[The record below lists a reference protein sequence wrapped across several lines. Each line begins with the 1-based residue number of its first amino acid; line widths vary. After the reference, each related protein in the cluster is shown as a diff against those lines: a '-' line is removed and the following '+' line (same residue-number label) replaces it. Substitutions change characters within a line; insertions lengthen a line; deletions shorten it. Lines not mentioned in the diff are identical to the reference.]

1 MALPEYS
8 MNDLLESGA
17 HFGHQKHRWN
27 PKMEPYIFGVRNN
40 IHILDLSQTIPMLY
54 QALTAVRDV
63 TKSGGRILFVGTKR
77 QGQEIIAN
85 AANDCAQYYMNHR
98 WYGGTL
104 TNWKTISKTIARLRT
119 IEDSL
124 DSEESSG
131 LTKKELLKL
140 NREKEKLDTSIGG
153 IKDMGG
159 LPDLIFVIDTVKEQ
173 IAIQEAT
180 KLNIPIAAVI
190 DSNSNPEGIT
200 YPIPGNDDSTK
211 AIALY
216 CDLISKAALDGIA
229 QSQNETADS
238 KSIEKVKKSKKL
250 EDASATKEV
259 NQDSELTVQIAEE
272 AKSEGEEVK
281 IVEEISSEEKE
292 TKPAKDSS
300 DKEKETEK
308 PKKAAPKSK
317 DDSPIEVTSSKQEE
331 KVSKEVSSKTEE
343 GSESKE

>member
-1 MALPEYS
+1 MALPDYS
-8 MNDLLESGA
+8 MSELLEAGA

-27 PKMEPYIFGVRNN
+27 PKMEPFIFGVRNN
-40 IHILDLSQTIPMLY
+40 IHILDLSQTIPLLHR
-54 QALTAVRDV
+54 ALTAVRDV

-104 TNWKTISKTIARLRT
+104 TNWKTISNTIKRLRT
-119 IEDSL
+119 IEDLL
-124 DSEESSG
+124 DNDDLSG

-159 LPDLIFVIDTVKEQ
+159 LPDLIFVLDTVKEQ

-190 DSNSNPEGIT
+190 DSNSNPDGIT

-211 AIALY
+211 AISLF

-229 QSQNETADS
+229 QSQNETSVQTETPPKVVKKKAS
-238 KSIEKVKKSKKL
+238 KVK
-250 EDASATKEV
+250 
-259 NQDSELTVQIAEE
+259 DSEV
-272 AKSEGEEVK
+272 
-281 IVEEISSEEKE
+281 KE
-292 TKPAKDSS
+292 TNSYD
-300 DKEKETEK
+300 
-308 PKKAAPKSK
+308 K
-317 DDSPIEVTSSKQEE
+317 DDSVEESLNSDQKPMETDDAIKTSELKEEDVSENISNDEETKTKSEPADEEVSETSETE
-331 KVSKEVSSKTEE
+331 TSKEDK
-343 GSESKE
+343 K

>member
-1 MALPEYS
+1 MALPDYS
-8 MNDLLESGA
+8 MSELLEAGA

-27 PKMEPYIFGVRNN
+27 PKMEPFIFGVRNN
-40 IHILDLSQTIPMLY
+40 IHILDLSQTIPLLHR
-54 QALTAVRDV
+54 ALTAVRDV

-104 TNWKTISKTIARLRT
+104 TNWKTISNTIKRLRT
-119 IEDSL
+119 IEDLL
-124 DSEESSG
+124 DNDDLSG

-159 LPDLIFVIDTVKEQ
+159 LPDLIFVLDTVKEQ

-190 DSNSNPEGIT
+190 DSNSNPDGIT

-211 AIALY
+211 AISLF

-229 QSQNETADS
+229 QSQNETSVQTETPPKVVKKKASKIKDS
-238 KSIEKVKKSKKL
+238 EVKETNSNDTDGNIELSLNSDEKSIETD
-250 EDASATKEV
+250 DAIKT
-259 NQDSELTVQIAEE
+259 SEL
-272 AKSEGEEVK
+272 KKEEVSEN
-281 IVEEISSEEKE
+281 ISNDEEIKTESE
-292 TKPAKDSS
+292 TAD
-300 DKEKETEK
+300 
-308 PKKAAPKSK
+308 
-317 DDSPIEVTSSKQEE
+317 E
-331 KVSKEVSSKTEE
+331 KVSETSETEA
-343 GSESKE
+343 SKEDEK

>member
-1 MALPEYS
+1 MALPDYS
-8 MNDLLESGA
+8 MSELLEAGA

-27 PKMEPYIFGVRNN
+27 PKMEPFIFGVRNN
-40 IHILDLSQTIPMLY
+40 IHILDLSQTIPLLHK
-54 QALTAVRDV
+54 ALTAVRDV

-104 TNWKTISKTIARLRT
+104 TNWKTISNTIKRLRT
-119 IEDSL
+119 IEDL
-124 DSEESSG
+124 LENDDLSG

-159 LPDLIFVIDTVKEQ
+159 LPDLIFVLDTVKEQ

-180 KLNIPIAAVI
+180 KLNIPIAAII
-190 DSNSNPEGIT
+190 DSNSNPDGVT

-211 AIALY
+211 SISLF

-229 QSQNETADS
+229 QSQNETSADTKTAPKVTKNKNVKTKDV
-238 KSIEKVKKSKKL
+238 KSDDDKAEDKEIKKKKSNKVEDSSVKKSVKKE
-250 EDASATKEV
+250 EDKSKNSLSDEV
-259 NQDSELTVQIAEE
+259 SVAQSDAI
-272 AKSEGEEVK
+272 EVK
-281 IVEEISSEEKE
+281 ASEISEK
-292 TKPAKDSS
+292 
-300 DKEKETEK
+300 KEK
-308 PKKAAPKSK
+308 
-317 DDSPIEVTSSKQEE
+317 
-331 KVSKEVSSKTEE
+331 
-343 GSESKE
+343 

>member
-1 MALPEYS
+1 MALPDYS
-8 MNDLLESGA
+8 MSELLEAGA

-27 PKMEPYIFGVRNN
+27 PKMEPFIFGVRNN
-40 IHILDLSQTIPMLY
+40 IHILDLSQTIPLLHR
-54 QALTAVRDV
+54 ALTAVRDV

-104 TNWKTISKTIARLRT
+104 TNWKTISNTIKRLRT
-119 IEDSL
+119 IEDL
-124 DSEESSG
+124 LENDDLSG

-159 LPDLIFVIDTVKEQ
+159 LPDLIFVLDTVKEQ

-180 KLNIPIAAVI
+180 KLNIPIAAII
-190 DSNSNPEGIT
+190 DSNSNPDGVT

-211 AIALY
+211 SISLF

-229 QSQNETADS
+229 QSQNETSTDTETAPKVTKNKNVKTKDVKSDDGKAEDKEIKKKKSDKVEDS
-238 KSIEKVKKSKKL
+238 SVKKSVKKE
-250 EDASATKEV
+250 EDKSKNSLSDEV
-259 NQDSELTVQIAEE
+259 SVAQSDAI
-272 AKSEGEEVK
+272 EVK
-281 IVEEISSEEKE
+281 ASEISEKEEK
-292 TKPAKDSS
+292 
-300 DKEKETEK
+300 
-308 PKKAAPKSK
+308 
-317 DDSPIEVTSSKQEE
+317 
-331 KVSKEVSSKTEE
+331 
-343 GSESKE
+343 

>member
-27 PKMEPYIFGVRNN
+27 PKMEPYIFGIKNN
-40 IHILDLSQTIPMLY
+40 IHILDLSQTIPLLY
-54 QALTAVRDV
+54 HALAAVRDV

-104 TNWKTISKTIARLRT
+104 TNWKTISKTIARLRS
-119 IEDSL
+119 IEESL
-124 DSEESSG
+124 ESEESSG

-140 NREKEKLDTSIGG
+140 NREKDKLDTSIGG

-159 LPDLIFVIDTVKEQ
+159 LPDLIFVLDTVKEQ

-211 AIALY
+211 AISLF
-216 CDLISKAALDGIA
+216 CNLISKAALDGIA
-229 QSQNETADS
+229 QSQSETADGPV
-238 KSIEKVKKSKKL
+238 IEKVKKDKPTEATPKAEESKPAEDVAPKAEESKPAEEPSIEAEEDSKK
-250 EDASATKEV
+250 ED
-259 NQDSELTVQIAEE
+259 
-272 AKSEGEEVK
+272 
-281 IVEEISSEEKE
+281 
-292 TKPAKDSS
+292 
-300 DKEKETEK
+300 
-308 PKKAAPKSK
+308 
-317 DDSPIEVTSSKQEE
+317 
-331 KVSKEVSSKTEE
+331 
-343 GSESKE
+343 

>member
-1 MALPEYS
+1 MALPDYS
-8 MNDLLESGA
+8 MSELLEAGA

-27 PKMEPYIFGVRNN
+27 PKMEPFIFGVRNN
-40 IHILDLSQTIPMLY
+40 IHILDLSQTIPLLHR
-54 QALTAVRDV
+54 ALTAVRDV

-104 TNWKTISKTIARLRT
+104 TNWKTISNTIKRLRT
-119 IEDSL
+119 IEDLL
-124 DSEESSG
+124 DNDDLSG

-159 LPDLIFVIDTVKEQ
+159 LPDLIFVLDTVKEQ

-190 DSNSNPEGIT
+190 DSNSNPDGIT

-211 AIALY
+211 AISLF

-229 QSQNETADS
+229 QSQNETSVQTETPPKVVKKKASKVKDS
-238 KSIEKVKKSKKL
+238 EVKETNSNDTDGNIELSLNSDEKSIETD
-250 EDASATKEV
+250 DAIKT
-259 NQDSELTVQIAEE
+259 SEL
-272 AKSEGEEVK
+272 KKEEVSEN
-281 IVEEISSEEKE
+281 ISNDEEIKTESE
-292 TKPAKDSS
+292 TAD
-300 DKEKETEK
+300 
-308 PKKAAPKSK
+308 
-317 DDSPIEVTSSKQEE
+317 E
-331 KVSKEVSSKTEE
+331 KVSETSEKEA
-343 GSESKE
+343 SKENEK

>member
-1 MALPEYS
+1 MALPDYS
-8 MNDLLESGA
+8 MSELLEAGA

-27 PKMEPYIFGVRNN
+27 PKMEPFIFGVRNN
-40 IHILDLSQTIPMLY
+40 IHILDLSQTIPLLHK
-54 QALTAVRDV
+54 ALTAVRDI

-104 TNWKTISKTIARLRT
+104 TNWKTISNTIKRLRT
-119 IEDSL
+119 IEDL
-124 DSEESSG
+124 LENDDLSG

-159 LPDLIFVIDTVKEQ
+159 LPDLIFVLDTVKEQ

-180 KLNIPIAAVI
+180 KLNIPIAAII
-190 DSNSNPEGIT
+190 DSNSNPDGVT

-211 AIALY
+211 SISLF

-229 QSQNETADS
+229 QSQNETSADTKTAPKVTKNKNVKTKDV
-238 KSIEKVKKSKKL
+238 KSDDDKAEDKEIKKKKSDKVEDSSVKKSLKKE
-250 EDASATKEV
+250 EDKSKNSLGDEVSEAQSDAT
-259 NQDSELTVQIAEE
+259 
-272 AKSEGEEVK
+272 EVK
-281 IVEEISSEEKE
+281 ASEITEEEEK
-292 TKPAKDSS
+292 
-300 DKEKETEK
+300 
-308 PKKAAPKSK
+308 
-317 DDSPIEVTSSKQEE
+317 
-331 KVSKEVSSKTEE
+331 
-343 GSESKE
+343 

>member
-1 MALPEYS
+1 
-8 MNDLLESGA
+8 LL
-17 HFGHQKHRWN
+17 HR
-27 PKMEPYIFGVRNN
+27 
-40 IHILDLSQTIPMLY
+40 
-54 QALTAVRDV
+54 ALTAVRDV

-104 TNWKTISKTIARLRT
+104 TNWKTISNTIKRLRT
-119 IEDSL
+119 IEDLL
-124 DSEESSG
+124 DNDDLSG

-159 LPDLIFVIDTVKEQ
+159 LPDLIFVLDTVKEQ

-190 DSNSNPEGIT
+190 DSNSNPDGIT

-211 AIALY
+211 AISLF

-229 QSQNETADS
+229 QSQNETSVQTATPPKVVKKRASKVKDS
-238 KSIEKVKKSKKL
+238 EVKETNSNDTDGNIELSLNSDEKSIETD
-250 EDASATKEV
+250 DAIKT
-259 NQDSELTVQIAEE
+259 SEL
-272 AKSEGEEVK
+272 KKEEVSEN
-281 IVEEISSEEKE
+281 ISNDEEIKTESE
-292 TKPAKDSS
+292 TAD
-300 DKEKETEK
+300 
-308 PKKAAPKSK
+308 
-317 DDSPIEVTSSKQEE
+317 E
-331 KVSKEVSSKTEE
+331 KVSETSETEA
-343 GSESKE
+343 SKEDEK

>member
-1 MALPEYS
+1 L
-8 MNDLLESGA
+8 
-17 HFGHQKHRWN
+17 HR
-27 PKMEPYIFGVRNN
+27 
-40 IHILDLSQTIPMLY
+40 
-54 QALTAVRDV
+54 ALTAVRDV

-104 TNWKTISKTIARLRT
+104 TNWKTISNTIKRLRT
-119 IEDSL
+119 IEDLL
-124 DSEESSG
+124 DNDDLSG

-159 LPDLIFVIDTVKEQ
+159 LPDLIFVLDTVKEQ

-190 DSNSNPEGIT
+190 DSNSNPDGIT

-211 AIALY
+211 AISLF

-229 QSQNETADS
+229 QSQNETSVQTETPPKVVKKRASKVKDS
-238 KSIEKVKKSKKL
+238 EVKEANGNDTDDNIELSLNSDEKSIETD
-250 EDASATKEV
+250 DAIKT
-259 NQDSELTVQIAEE
+259 SEL
-272 AKSEGEEVK
+272 KKEEVSEN
-281 IVEEISSEEKE
+281 ISNDEEIKTESETADEKISE
-292 TKPAKDSS
+292 TS
-300 DKEKETEK
+300 ETE
-308 PKKAAPKSK
+308 A
-317 DDSPIEVTSSKQEE
+317 
-331 KVSKEVSSKTEE
+331 SKEDEK
-343 GSESKE
+343 

>member
-1 MALPEYS
+1 MALPDYS
-8 MNDLLESGA
+8 MSELLEAGA

-27 PKMEPYIFGVRNN
+27 PKMEPFIFGVRNN
-40 IHILDLSQTIPMLY
+40 IHILDLSQTIPLLHR
-54 QALTAVRDV
+54 ALTAVRDV

-104 TNWKTISKTIARLRT
+104 TNWKTISNTIKRLRT
-119 IEDSL
+119 IEDLL
-124 DSEESSG
+124 DNDDLSG

-159 LPDLIFVIDTVKEQ
+159 LPDLIFVLDTVKEQ

-190 DSNSNPEGIT
+190 DSNSNPDGIT

-211 AIALY
+211 AISLF

-229 QSQNETADS
+229 QSQNETSVQTETPPKVVKKKASKVKDS
-238 KSIEKVKKSKKL
+238 EVKETNSNDIDGNIELSLNSDEKSIETD
-250 EDASATKEV
+250 DAIKT
-259 NQDSELTVQIAEE
+259 SEL
-272 AKSEGEEVK
+272 KKEEVSEN
-281 IVEEISSEEKE
+281 ISNDEEIKTESE
-292 TKPAKDSS
+292 TAD
-300 DKEKETEK
+300 
-308 PKKAAPKSK
+308 
-317 DDSPIEVTSSKQEE
+317 E
-331 KVSKEVSSKTEE
+331 KVSETSETEA
-343 GSESKE
+343 SKEDEK

>member
-1 MALPEYS
+1 MALPDYS
-8 MNDLLESGA
+8 MSELLEAGA

-27 PKMEPYIFGVRNN
+27 PKMEPFIFGIRNN
-40 IHILDLSQTIPMLY
+40 IHILDLSQTIPLLHR
-54 QALTAVRDV
+54 ALTAVRDV

-104 TNWKTISKTIARLRT
+104 TNWKTISNTIKRLRT
-119 IEDSL
+119 IEDLL
-124 DSEESSG
+124 DNEDLSG

-159 LPDLIFVIDTVKEQ
+159 LPDLIFVLDTVKEQ

-190 DSNSNPEGIT
+190 DSNSNPDGIT

-211 AIALY
+211 AISLF

-229 QSQNETADS
+229 QSQNETSVQTETPPKVVKKKASKVKDS
-238 KSIEKVKKSKKL
+238 EVKETNSNDTDGNIELSLNSDEKSIETD
-250 EDASATKEV
+250 DAIKT
-259 NQDSELTVQIAEE
+259 SEL
-272 AKSEGEEVK
+272 KKEEVSEN
-281 IVEEISSEEKE
+281 ISNDEEIKTESE
-292 TKPAKDSS
+292 TAD
-300 DKEKETEK
+300 
-308 PKKAAPKSK
+308 
-317 DDSPIEVTSSKQEE
+317 E
-331 KVSKEVSSKTEE
+331 KVSETSETED
-343 GSESKE
+343 SKEDEK

>member
-1 MALPEYS
+1 MALPNYS
-8 MNDLLESGA
+8 MSELLEAGA

-27 PKMEPYIFGVRNN
+27 PKMEPFIFGVRNN
-40 IHILDLSQTIPMLY
+40 IHILDLSQTIPLLHR
-54 QALTAVRDV
+54 ALTAVRDV

-104 TNWKTISKTIARLRT
+104 TNWKTISNTIKRLRT
-119 IEDSL
+119 IEDL
-124 DSEESSG
+124 IDNDDLSG

-159 LPDLIFVIDTVKEQ
+159 LPDLIFVLDTVKEQ

-190 DSNSNPEGIT
+190 DSNSNPDGIT

-211 AIALY
+211 AISLF

-229 QSQNETADS
+229 QSQNETSVQVETTPKVVKKKASKVKNSEAKEVNSDDLEDKVKVS
-238 KSIEKVKKSKKL
+238 LNSDEKSIEIDDATETSELKKEEASENLSNDEEIKTKSK
-250 EDASATKEV
+250 
-259 NQDSELTVQIAEE
+259 
-272 AKSEGEEVK
+272 
-281 IVEEISSEEKE
+281 
-292 TKPAKDSS
+292 PA
-300 DKEKETEK
+300 
-308 PKKAAPKSK
+308 
-317 DDSPIEVTSSKQEE
+317 EE
-331 KVSKEVSSKTEE
+331 KVSKTSEE
-343 GSESKE
+343 DKK

>member
-1 MALPEYS
+1 MALPDYS
-8 MNDLLESGA
+8 MSELLEAGA

-27 PKMEPYIFGVRNN
+27 PKMEPFIFGVRNN
-40 IHILDLSQTIPMLY
+40 IHILDLSQTIPLLHR
-54 QALTAVRDV
+54 ALTAVRDV

-104 TNWKTISKTIARLRT
+104 TNWKTISNTIKRLRT
-119 IEDSL
+119 IEDLL
-124 DSEESSG
+124 DNDDLSG

-159 LPDLIFVIDTVKEQ
+159 LPDLIFVLDTVKEQ

-180 KLNIPIAAVI
+180 KLNIPIAAII
-190 DSNSNPEGIT
+190 DSNSNPDGVT

-211 AIALY
+211 SISLF

-229 QSQNETADS
+229 QSQNETSTDTETAPKVTKNKNVKAKDT
-238 KSIEKVKKSKKL
+238 KSDGDKAEDKEIKAKKSDKTGDSALKK
-250 EDASATKEV
+250 
-259 NQDSELTVQIAEE
+259 
-272 AKSEGEEVK
+272 
-281 IVEEISSEEKE
+281 SEEKE
-292 TKPAKDSS
+292 EDEAKSPLSDEASVADS
-300 DKEKETEK
+300 
-308 PKKAAPKSK
+308 
-317 DDSPIEVTSSKQEE
+317 DSIEE
-331 KVSKEVSSKTEE
+331 KVSEISEKEEK
-343 GSESKE
+343 

>member
-1 MALPEYS
+1 MALPDYS
-8 MNDLLESGA
+8 MSELLEAGA

-27 PKMEPYIFGVRNN
+27 PKMEPFIFGVRNN
-40 IHILDLSQTIPMLY
+40 IHILDLSQTIPLLHR
-54 QALTAVRDV
+54 ALTAVRDV

-104 TNWKTISKTIARLRT
+104 TNWKTISNTIKRLRT
-119 IEDSL
+119 IEDLL
-124 DSEESSG
+124 DNDDLSG

-159 LPDLIFVIDTVKEQ
+159 LPDLIFVLDTVKEQ

-180 KLNIPIAAVI
+180 KLNIPIAAII
-190 DSNSNPEGIT
+190 DSNSNPDGVT

-211 AIALY
+211 SISLF

-229 QSQNETADS
+229 QSQNETSTDTETAPKVTKNKNVKTKDVKSDDDKAEEKEIKTNKSDKTEDS
-238 KSIEKVKKSKKL
+238 AVKKS
-250 EDASATKEV
+250 EDKEEDESKNPLSDEGDEASV
-259 NQDSELTVQIAEE
+259 
-272 AKSEGEEVK
+272 AKS
-281 IVEEISSEEKE
+281 
-292 TKPAKDSS
+292 DS
-300 DKEKETEK
+300 
-308 PKKAAPKSK
+308 
-317 DDSPIEVTSSKQEE
+317 IEE
-331 KVSKEVSSKTEE
+331 KVSEISEKEEK
-343 GSESKE
+343 

>member
-1 MALPEYS
+1 MALPDYS
-8 MNDLLESGA
+8 MSELLEAGA

-27 PKMEPYIFGVRNN
+27 PKMEPFIFGVRNN
-40 IHILDLSQTIPMLY
+40 IHILDLSQTIPLLHR
-54 QALTAVRDV
+54 ALTAVRDV

-104 TNWKTISKTIARLRT
+104 TNWKTISNTIKRLRT
-119 IEDSL
+119 IEDLL
-124 DSEESSG
+124 DNDDLSG

-159 LPDLIFVIDTVKEQ
+159 LPDLIFVLDTVKEQ

-190 DSNSNPEGIT
+190 DSNSNPDGIT

-211 AIALY
+211 AISLF

-229 QSQNETADS
+229 QSQNETSVQTETPPKVVKKKASKVKDS
-238 KSIEKVKKSKKL
+238 EVKETNSNDTDGNIELSLNSDEKSIETD
-250 EDASATKEV
+250 DAIKT
-259 NQDSELTVQIAEE
+259 SEL
-272 AKSEGEEVK
+272 KKEEVSEN
-281 IVEEISSEEKE
+281 ISNDEEIKTESE
-292 TKPAKDSS
+292 TTD
-300 DKEKETEK
+300 
-308 PKKAAPKSK
+308 
-317 DDSPIEVTSSKQEE
+317 E
-331 KVSKEVSSKTEE
+331 KVSETSETEA
-343 GSESKE
+343 SKEDEK

>member
-1 MALPEYS
+1 MALPDYS
-8 MNDLLESGA
+8 MSELLEAGA

-27 PKMEPYIFGVRNN
+27 PKMEPFIFGVRNN
-40 IHILDLSQTIPMLY
+40 IHILDLSQTIPLLHR
-54 QALTAVRDV
+54 ALTAVRDV

-104 TNWKTISKTIARLRT
+104 TNWKTISNTIKRLRT
-119 IEDSL
+119 IEDLL
-124 DSEESSG
+124 DNDDLSG

-159 LPDLIFVIDTVKEQ
+159 LPDLIFVLDTVKEQ

-180 KLNIPIAAVI
+180 KLNIPIAAII
-190 DSNSNPEGIT
+190 DSNSNPDGVT

-211 AIALY
+211 SISLF

-229 QSQNETADS
+229 QSQNETS
-238 KSIEKVKKSKKL
+238 
-250 EDASATKEV
+250 T
-259 NQDSELTVQIAEE
+259 DSETSPKVTKNKNVKAKDT
-272 AKSEGEEVK
+272 KSEGDKAEDK
-281 IVEEISSEEKE
+281 EIKAKKSDKTGDSALKKSEEKE
-292 TKPAKDSS
+292 EDESKSSLSDEASVADS
-300 DKEKETEK
+300 
-308 PKKAAPKSK
+308 
-317 DDSPIEVTSSKQEE
+317 DSVEE
-331 KVSKEVSSKTEE
+331 KVSEISEKEEK
-343 GSESKE
+343 

>member
-1 MALPEYS
+1 MALPDYS
-8 MNDLLESGA
+8 MSELLEAGA

-27 PKMEPYIFGVRNN
+27 PKMEPFIFGVRNN
-40 IHILDLSQTIPMLY
+40 IHILDLSQTIPLLHR
-54 QALTAVRDV
+54 ALTAVRDV

-104 TNWKTISKTIARLRT
+104 TNWKTISNTIKRLRT
-119 IEDSL
+119 IEDLL
-124 DSEESSG
+124 DNDDLSG

-159 LPDLIFVIDTVKEQ
+159 LPDLIFVLDTVKEQ

-180 KLNIPIAAVI
+180 KLNIPIAAII
-190 DSNSNPEGIT
+190 DSNSNPDGVT

-211 AIALY
+211 SISLF

-229 QSQNETADS
+229 QSQNETSTDS
-238 KSIEKVKKSKKL
+238 ETAPKVTKNKNVKAKDTKSDGDKAEDKEIKAKKSDKTGDSALKK
-250 EDASATKEV
+250 
-259 NQDSELTVQIAEE
+259 
-272 AKSEGEEVK
+272 
-281 IVEEISSEEKE
+281 SEEKE
-292 TKPAKDSS
+292 EDESKSPLSDEASVADS
-300 DKEKETEK
+300 
-308 PKKAAPKSK
+308 
-317 DDSPIEVTSSKQEE
+317 DSIEE
-331 KVSKEVSSKTEE
+331 KVSEISEKEEK
-343 GSESKE
+343 

>member
-1 MALPEYS
+1 MALPDYS
-8 MNDLLESGA
+8 MSELLEAGA

-27 PKMEPYIFGVRNN
+27 PKMEPFIFGVRNN
-40 IHILDLSQTIPMLY
+40 IHILDLSQTIPLLHK
-54 QALTAVRDV
+54 ALTAVRDI

-104 TNWKTISKTIARLRT
+104 TNWKTISNTIKRLRS
-119 IEDSL
+119 IEDL
-124 DSEESSG
+124 LENDDLSG

-159 LPDLIFVIDTVKEQ
+159 LPDLIFVLDTVKEQ

-180 KLNIPIAAVI
+180 KLNIPIAAII
-190 DSNSNPEGIT
+190 DSNSNPDGVT

-211 AIALY
+211 SISLF

-229 QSQNETADS
+229 QSQNETSADTKTTPKVTKNKNVKTKDV
-238 KSIEKVKKSKKL
+238 KSDDDKAEDKEIKKKKSDKVENSSVKKSLKKE
-250 EDASATKEV
+250 EDKSKNSLGDEVSEAQSDAT
-259 NQDSELTVQIAEE
+259 
-272 AKSEGEEVK
+272 EVK
-281 IVEEISSEEKE
+281 ASEISEEEEK
-292 TKPAKDSS
+292 
-300 DKEKETEK
+300 
-308 PKKAAPKSK
+308 
-317 DDSPIEVTSSKQEE
+317 
-331 KVSKEVSSKTEE
+331 
-343 GSESKE
+343 

>member
-27 PKMEPYIFGVRNN
+27 PKMESYIFGIKNN
-40 IHILDLSQTIPMLY
+40 IHILDLSQTIPLLHH
-54 QALTAVRDV
+54 ALAAVRDV

-104 TNWKTISKTIARLRT
+104 TNWKTISKTIARLRS
-119 IEDSL
+119 IEESL
-124 DSEESSG
+124 ESAESSG

-140 NREKEKLDTSIGG
+140 NREKDKLDTSIGG

-159 LPDLIFVIDTVKEQ
+159 LPDLIFVLDTVKEQ

-211 AIALY
+211 AISLF
-216 CDLISKAALDGIA
+216 CNLISKAALDGIA
-229 QSQNETADS
+229 QSQSETADGPV
-238 KSIEKVKKSKKL
+238 IEKVKK
-250 EDASATKEV
+250 
-259 NQDSELTVQIAEE
+259 
-272 AKSEGEEVK
+272 VK
-281 IVEEISSEEKE
+281 
-292 TKPAKDSS
+292 
-300 DKEKETEK
+300 KEKPFE
-308 PKKAAPKSK
+308 AAPKA
-317 DDSPIEVTSSKQEE
+317 E
-331 KVSKEVSSKTEE
+331 
-343 GSESKE
+343 ESKPAEDVAPKAEESKPAEDVAPKEEESKLVEEPSLEAEEDSKKED

>member
-1 MALPEYS
+1 MALPDYS
-8 MNDLLESGA
+8 MSELLEAGA

-27 PKMEPYIFGVRNN
+27 PKMEPFIFGVRNN
-40 IHILDLSQTIPMLY
+40 IHILDLSQTIPLLHR
-54 QALTAVRDV
+54 ALTAVRDV

-104 TNWKTISKTIARLRT
+104 TNWKTISNTIKRLRT
-119 IEDSL
+119 IEDLL
-124 DSEESSG
+124 DNDDLSG

-159 LPDLIFVIDTVKEQ
+159 LPDLIFVLDTVKEQ

-180 KLNIPIAAVI
+180 KLNIPIAAII
-190 DSNSNPEGIT
+190 DSNSNPDGVT

-211 AIALY
+211 SISLF

-229 QSQNETADS
+229 QSQNETSTDTETAPKVTKNKNVKAKDT
-238 KSIEKVKKSKKL
+238 KSDGDKAEDKEIKTKKSDKTGDSALKK
-250 EDASATKEV
+250 
-259 NQDSELTVQIAEE
+259 
-272 AKSEGEEVK
+272 
-281 IVEEISSEEKE
+281 SEEKE
-292 TKPAKDSS
+292 DDESKNPLSDEASVAESDS
-300 DKEKETEK
+300 
-308 PKKAAPKSK
+308 
-317 DDSPIEVTSSKQEE
+317 IEE
-331 KVSKEVSSKTEE
+331 KVSEISEKEEK
-343 GSESKE
+343 

>member
-1 MALPEYS
+1 MALPDYS
-8 MNDLLESGA
+8 MSELLEAGA

-40 IHILDLSQTIPMLY
+40 IHILDLSQTIPLLHR
-54 QALTAVRDV
+54 ALTAVRDV

-104 TNWKTISKTIARLRT
+104 TNWKTISNTIKRLRT
-119 IEDSL
+119 IEDL
-124 DSEESSG
+124 LENDDLSG

-159 LPDLIFVIDTVKEQ
+159 LPDLIFVLDTVKEQ

-180 KLNIPIAAVI
+180 KLNIPIAAII
-190 DSNSNPEGIT
+190 DSNSNPDGVT

-211 AIALY
+211 SISLF

-229 QSQNETADS
+229 QSQNETSTDS
-238 KSIEKVKKSKKL
+238 ETAPKVTKNKNVEAKDTKSDGDKAEDKEIKTKKSDKTGDSALKK
-250 EDASATKEV
+250 
-259 NQDSELTVQIAEE
+259 
-272 AKSEGEEVK
+272 
-281 IVEEISSEEKE
+281 SEEKE
-292 TKPAKDSS
+292 DDESKNPLSDEASVADSVS
-300 DKEKETEK
+300 
-308 PKKAAPKSK
+308 
-317 DDSPIEVTSSKQEE
+317 IEE
-331 KVSKEVSSKTEE
+331 KVSEISEKEEK
-343 GSESKE
+343 

>member
-1 MALPEYS
+1 MALPDYS
-8 MNDLLESGA
+8 MSELLEAGA

-27 PKMEPYIFGVRNN
+27 PKMEPFIFGVRNN
-40 IHILDLSQTIPMLY
+40 IHILDLSQTIPLLHR
-54 QALTAVRDV
+54 ALTAVRDV

-104 TNWKTISKTIARLRT
+104 TNWKTISNTIKRLRT
-119 IEDSL
+119 IEDLL
-124 DSEESSG
+124 DNDDLSG

-159 LPDLIFVIDTVKEQ
+159 LPDLIFVLDTVKEQ

-190 DSNSNPEGIT
+190 DSNSNPDGIT

-211 AIALY
+211 AISLF

-229 QSQNETADS
+229 QSQNETSVQTETPPKVVKKKASKVKDS
-238 KSIEKVKKSKKL
+238 EVKEINSNGTDGNIELSLNSDEKSIETDDAIKTSELKKEEVSENISNDEEIKTES
-250 EDASATKEV
+250 EDA
-259 NQDSELTVQIAEE
+259 D
-272 AKSEGEEVK
+272 
-281 IVEEISSEEKE
+281 
-292 TKPAKDSS
+292 
-300 DKEKETEK
+300 
-308 PKKAAPKSK
+308 
-317 DDSPIEVTSSKQEE
+317 E
-331 KVSKEVSSKTEE
+331 KVSETSETEA
-343 GSESKE
+343 SKEDEK

>member
-1 MALPEYS
+1 MALPDYS
-8 MNDLLESGA
+8 MSELLEAGA

-27 PKMEPYIFGVRNN
+27 PKMEPFIFGVRNN
-40 IHILDLSQTIPMLY
+40 IHILDLSQTIPLLHR
-54 QALTAVRDV
+54 ALTAVRDV

-104 TNWKTISKTIARLRT
+104 TNWKTISNTIKRLRT
-119 IEDSL
+119 IEDLL
-124 DSEESSG
+124 DNDDLSG

-159 LPDLIFVIDTVKEQ
+159 LPDLIFVLDTVKEQ

-190 DSNSNPEGIT
+190 DSNSNPDGIT

-211 AIALY
+211 AISLF

-229 QSQNETADS
+229 QSQNETSVQTETPPKVVKKKASKVKDS
-238 KSIEKVKKSKKL
+238 EVKETNSNDTDGNIELSLNSDEKSIETD
-250 EDASATKEV
+250 DAIKT
-259 NQDSELTVQIAEE
+259 SEL
-272 AKSEGEEVK
+272 KKEEVSEN
-281 IVEEISSEEKE
+281 ISNDEEIKTESE
-292 TKPAKDSS
+292 TAD
-300 DKEKETEK
+300 
-308 PKKAAPKSK
+308 
-317 DDSPIEVTSSKQEE
+317 E
-331 KVSKEVSSKTEE
+331 KVSET
-343 GSESKE
+343 SEIEASKEDEK

>member
-1 MALPEYS
+1 MALPDYS
-8 MNDLLESGA
+8 MSELLEAGA

-27 PKMEPYIFGVRNN
+27 PKMEPFIFGVRNN
-40 IHILDLSQTIPMLY
+40 IHILDLSQTIPLLHK
-54 QALTAVRDV
+54 ALTAVRDV

-104 TNWKTISKTIARLRT
+104 TNWKTISNTIKRLRT
-119 IEDSL
+119 IEDVL
-124 DSEESSG
+124 DNDDLSG

-159 LPDLIFVIDTVKEQ
+159 LPDLIFVLDTVKEQ

-180 KLNIPIAAVI
+180 KLNIPIAAII
-190 DSNSNPEGIT
+190 DSNSNPDGIT

-211 AIALY
+211 AISLF

-229 QSQNETADS
+229 QSQNETSVQTETPPKVVKKKASKVKESEVKEINNDETVENVEES
-238 KSIEKVKKSKKL
+238 LNSDKKSIENGDDIK
-250 EDASATKEV
+250 T
-259 NQDSELTVQIAEE
+259 SELKKEDVSENLSNDEKIKTESEPAEE
-272 AKSEGEEVK
+272 QVSKTSE
-281 IVEEISSEEKE
+281 
-292 TKPAKDSS
+292 
-300 DKEKETEK
+300 
-308 PKKAAPKSK
+308 
-317 DDSPIEVTSSKQEE
+317 
-331 KVSKEVSSKTEE
+331 KEVSEKDE
-343 GSESKE
+343 K

>member
-1 MALPEYS
+1 MALPDYS
-8 MNDLLESGA
+8 MSELLEAGA

-27 PKMEPYIFGVRNN
+27 PKMEPFIFGVRNN
-40 IHILDLSQTIPMLY
+40 IHILDLSQTIPLLHR
-54 QALTAVRDV
+54 ALTAVRDV

-104 TNWKTISKTIARLRT
+104 TNWKTISNTIKRLRT
-119 IEDSL
+119 IEDLL
-124 DSEESSG
+124 DNDDLSG

-159 LPDLIFVIDTVKEQ
+159 LPDLIFVLDTVKEQ

-190 DSNSNPEGIT
+190 DSNSNPDGIT

-211 AIALY
+211 AISLF

-229 QSQNETADS
+229 QSQNETSVQTETPAKVVKKRSSKVKDS
-238 KSIEKVKKSKKL
+238 KVKDTNNNDIDDNIELSLNSDEKTI
-250 EDASATKEV
+250 ETGDAIKT
-259 NQDSELTVQIAEE
+259 SEL
-272 AKSEGEEVK
+272 KKEEVSEN
-281 IVEEISSEEKE
+281 ISNDEEIKTESE
-292 TKPAKDSS
+292 TAD
-300 DKEKETEK
+300 
-308 PKKAAPKSK
+308 
-317 DDSPIEVTSSKQEE
+317 E
-331 KVSKEVSSKTEE
+331 KVSETSETEA
-343 GSESKE
+343 SKEDEK

>member
-1 MALPEYS
+1 MALPDYS
-8 MNDLLESGA
+8 MSELLEAGA

-27 PKMEPYIFGVRNN
+27 PKMEPFIFGVRNN
-40 IHILDLSQTIPMLY
+40 IHILDLSQTIPLLHR
-54 QALTAVRDV
+54 ALTAVRDV

-104 TNWKTISKTIARLRT
+104 TNWKTISNTIKRLRT
-119 IEDSL
+119 IEDLL
-124 DSEESSG
+124 DNDDLSG

-159 LPDLIFVIDTVKEQ
+159 LPDLIFVLDTVKEQ

-180 KLNIPIAAVI
+180 KLNIPIAAII
-190 DSNSNPEGIT
+190 DSNSNPDGVT

-211 AIALY
+211 SISLF

-229 QSQNETADS
+229 QSQNETSTDTETAPKVTKNKNVKTKDVKSDDDKAEEKEIKTNKSDKTEDS
-238 KSIEKVKKSKKL
+238 AVKK
-250 EDASATKEV
+250 
-259 NQDSELTVQIAEE
+259 
-272 AKSEGEEVK
+272 
-281 IVEEISSEEKE
+281 SEEKE
-292 TKPAKDSS
+292 EDESKNPLSDEGDEASVAKSDS
-300 DKEKETEK
+300 
-308 PKKAAPKSK
+308 
-317 DDSPIEVTSSKQEE
+317 IEE
-331 KVSKEVSSKTEE
+331 KVSEISEKEEK
-343 GSESKE
+343 

>member
-1 MALPEYS
+1 MALPDYS
-8 MNDLLESGA
+8 MSELLEAGA

-40 IHILDLSQTIPMLY
+40 IHILDLSQTIPLLHR
-54 QALTAVRDV
+54 ALTAVRDV

-104 TNWKTISKTIARLRT
+104 TNWKTISNTIKRLRT
-119 IEDSL
+119 IEDLL
-124 DSEESSG
+124 DNDDLSG

-159 LPDLIFVIDTVKEQ
+159 LPDLIFVLDTVKEQ

-180 KLNIPIAAVI
+180 KLNIPIAAII
-190 DSNSNPEGIT
+190 DSNSNPDGVT

-211 AIALY
+211 SISLF

-229 QSQNETADS
+229 QSQNETSTDTETAPKVTKNKNVKTKDVKSDDDKAKDKEIKTEKSDKIDDS
-238 KSIEKVKKSKKL
+238 AVKKS
-250 EDASATKEV
+250 EDKEEDESKNSLSDEAS
-259 NQDSELTVQIAEE
+259 E
-272 AKSEGEEVK
+272 AKS
-281 IVEEISSEEKE
+281 
-292 TKPAKDSS
+292 DS
-300 DKEKETEK
+300 
-308 PKKAAPKSK
+308 
-317 DDSPIEVTSSKQEE
+317 VEE
-331 KVSKEVSSKTEE
+331 KVSEISEKEEK
-343 GSESKE
+343 

>member
-1 MALPEYS
+1 MALPDYS
-8 MNDLLESGA
+8 MSELLEAGA

-27 PKMEPYIFGVRNN
+27 PKMEPFIFGVRNN
-40 IHILDLSQTIPMLY
+40 IHILDLSQTIPLLHK
-54 QALTAVRDV
+54 ALTAVRDV

-104 TNWKTISKTIARLRT
+104 TNWKTISNTIKRLRT
-119 IEDSL
+119 IEDL
-124 DSEESSG
+124 LENDDLSG

-159 LPDLIFVIDTVKEQ
+159 LPDLIFVLDTVKEQ

-180 KLNIPIAAVI
+180 KLNIPIAAII
-190 DSNSNPEGIT
+190 DSNSNPDGVT

-211 AIALY
+211 SISLF

-229 QSQNETADS
+229 QSQNETSADTKTAPKVTQNKNVKTKDV
-238 KSIEKVKKSKKL
+238 KSDDDKAEDKEIKKKKSDKVEDSSVKKSLKKE
-250 EDASATKEV
+250 EDKSKNSLGDEVSEAQSDAT
-259 NQDSELTVQIAEE
+259 
-272 AKSEGEEVK
+272 EVK
-281 IVEEISSEEKE
+281 ASEISEEEEK
-292 TKPAKDSS
+292 
-300 DKEKETEK
+300 
-308 PKKAAPKSK
+308 
-317 DDSPIEVTSSKQEE
+317 
-331 KVSKEVSSKTEE
+331 
-343 GSESKE
+343 

>member
-1 MALPEYS
+1 MALPDYS
-8 MNDLLESGA
+8 MSELLEAGA

-27 PKMEPYIFGVRNN
+27 PKMEPFIFGVRNN
-40 IHILDLSQTIPMLY
+40 IHILDLSQTIPLLHR
-54 QALTAVRDV
+54 ALTAVRDV

-104 TNWKTISKTIARLRT
+104 TNWKTISNTIKRLRT
-119 IEDSL
+119 IEDLL
-124 DSEESSG
+124 DNDDLSG

-159 LPDLIFVIDTVKEQ
+159 LPDLIFVLDTVKEQ

-190 DSNSNPEGIT
+190 DSNSNPDGIT

-211 AIALY
+211 AISLF

-229 QSQNETADS
+229 QSQNETSVQTETPPKVVKKKASKVKDS
-238 KSIEKVKKSKKL
+238 EVKETNSNDSDGNIELSLNSDEKSIETD
-250 EDASATKEV
+250 DAIKT
-259 NQDSELTVQIAEE
+259 SEL
-272 AKSEGEEVK
+272 KKEEVSEN
-281 IVEEISSEEKE
+281 ISNDEEIKTESE
-292 TKPAKDSS
+292 TAD
-300 DKEKETEK
+300 
-308 PKKAAPKSK
+308 
-317 DDSPIEVTSSKQEE
+317 E
-331 KVSKEVSSKTEE
+331 KVSETSETED
-343 GSESKE
+343 SKEDEK